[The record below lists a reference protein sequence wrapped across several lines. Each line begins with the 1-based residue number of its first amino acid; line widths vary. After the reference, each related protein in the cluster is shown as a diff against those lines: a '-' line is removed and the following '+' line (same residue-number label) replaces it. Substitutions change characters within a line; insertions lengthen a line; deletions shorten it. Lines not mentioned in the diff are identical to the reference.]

1 MRGRKPGAKH
11 LQVLEGG
18 PGNRAAKNSPRP
30 KRELVAPPAPDFLD
44 KDARAFWTTLAP
56 KLAEKGLLSALDV
69 DPFAAYCVARSDW
82 IGYLREIQKL
92 KSRVTKSSSGALQQH
107 PLIGMANRAAREM
120 ERRGEQFGM
129 GNLTRQRMDLPDG
142 AGDDDDD
149 DELLTRRR
157 SS

>member
-11 LQVLEGG
+11 LQLLEGG
-18 PGNRAAKNSPRP
+18 PGNRAPKNSPRP
-30 KRELVAPPAPDFLD
+30 PRGLVAPPAPDFLD
-44 KDARAFWTTLAP
+44 KDARAFWSALAP

-69 DPFAAYCVARSDW
+69 DPFAAYCVARADW

-92 KSRVTKSSSGALQQH
+92 KSRVTTAASGALQQH

-142 AGDDDDD
+142 GDDDLDD
-149 DELLTRRR
+149 DALLTRRR